1 MTKERPAWRGDE
13 NDFLILL
20 LFLCMHDLVLQWEN
34 AHTVSTW
41 LEWVSEASGKQ
52 SRLGQQS
59 LFLVFKFILLKKKIV
74 ALLHGMWD
82 LSLPTGDQTHTTP
95 ALDAWNLNHSFYFLV
110 KVLNENMVR
119 VETLTDMWQT
129 CLKSG
134 KSPGEKVL
142 QPWALNEAKDLF
154 RWVIIF

>member
-1 MTKERPAWRGDE
+1 
-13 NDFLILL
+13 
-20 LFLCMHDLVLQWEN
+20 
-34 AHTVSTW
+34 
-41 LEWVSEASGKQ
+41 
-52 SRLGQQS
+52 
-59 LFLVFKFILLKKKIV
+59 
-74 ALLHGMWD
+74 MWD

-95 ALDAWNLNHSFYFLV
+95 AL
-110 KVLNENMVR
+110 VLNENMVR

-154 RWVIIF
+154 